1 MDQLLPNSLN
11 LIADP
16 WKRGLGDD
24 IILISFHYH
33 SLPLALKARENDAD
47 EEEKITNL
55 AGQRTDT
62 EKPTDGPQVI
72 FSTRRTR
79 LQPPTDLSSF
89 QEVAGSLCAVNL
101 IMGSCCPSMAS
112 RPTVS

>member
-47 EEEKITNL
+47 EEEEDRHPRPSL
-55 AGQRTDT
+55 QRNNCGR
-62 EKPTDGPQVI
+62 EI
-72 FSTRRTR
+72 FFESR
-79 LQPPTDLSSF
+79 LKH
-89 QEVAGSLCAVNL
+89 GSEGHTARSWRSVPVNEEISERL
-101 IMGSCCPSMAS
+101 
-112 RPTVS
+112 